1 MRSRRSN
8 QAVEPRAL
16 ARGFRT
22 AAPRGRAAGYS
33 LVEAV
38 LALGL
43 VGVVAAVAVPVLT
56 RAQDAADAASAAR
69 YVASLVAR
77 ARFDAARQQRTVAL
91 RFLPTTPPSFVR
103 VVDGDGDGVTAADIA
118 SGVDRVSGPA
128 DRLEDHF
135 QRARFGV
142 TGAVAAIGET
152 RTLGGSDDPI
162 RFGVARQ
169 ISVSP
174 LGSATSGTAYV
185 TSHAGVQFAVRIA
198 GATGRARILRYD
210 RGRGTWQPY

>member
-1 MRSRRSN
+1 M
-8 QAVEPRAL
+8 A
-16 ARGFRT
+16 ARGS
-22 AAPRGRAAGYS
+22 RAAASGRHASGYS
-33 LVEAV
+33 LVEAIV
-38 LALGL
+38 VLGL
-43 VGVVAAVAVPVLT
+43 VGGLAAIAVPVLS
-56 RAQDAADAASAAR
+56 RAQDAAEAASAAH

-91 RFLPTTPPSFVR
+91 RFLATTPPSFVR

-135 QRARFGV
+135 GRARFGV
-142 TGAVAAIGET
+142 SGAVSAIGET

-185 TSHAGVQFAVRIA
+185 TSEAGVQFAVRIA
-198 GATGRARILRYD
+198 GVTGRARVLRYD